1 MANTKSICGVCG
13 PLREAIRGKFLR
25 LQMALH
31 WSKKLDVEWKPV
43 FILSKGGNRW
53 HDFFNATNK
62 TTFRNN
68 LVIYSKTT
76 TSENLKIDTHT

>member
-1 MANTKSICGVCG
+1 
-13 PLREAIRGKFLR
+13 
-25 LQMALH
+25 MALH

-43 FILSKGGNRW
+43 VILSKGGNRW

-68 LVIYSKTT
+68 LFIY
-76 TSENLKIDTHT
+76 